1 MNFLN
6 RILMRRDQRPQN
18 DRPAEIFRGL
28 RENALRME
36 FSGQLEGQVC
46 LVLMDWH
53 VGSGWASVLAAVD
66 GTASI
71 YLSSGG
77 GYLGGGQKHAS
88 IRDAARLAIELAT
101 RLLSSFNVCDST
113 RLPDPGTVHFYVKKG
128 SELLFARASEE
139 KLRQGSDPLL
149 QLGNIMQAIV
159 TKYREVSA
167 GR

>member
-6 RILMRRDQRPQN
+6 RILMRRDQRLRN
-18 DRPAEIFRGL
+18 DPPAEIFRGL

-36 FSGQLEGQVC
+36 FSGALEEQVC

-77 GYLGGGQKHAS
+77 GHLGGGQRHAS
-88 IRDAARLAIELAT
+88 IRDAAHLAIESAT
-101 RLLSSFNVCDST
+101 GLLSYFNVCDST
-113 RLPDPGTVHFYVKKG
+113 PLPDPGTVHFYVKKG
-128 SELLFARASEE
+128 NELLFARASEE
-139 KLRQGSDPLL
+139 KLSQGSDPLL
-149 QLGNIMQAIV
+149 QLGNIMQMIV
-159 TKYREVSA
+159 TNYRQLSV
-167 GR
+167 G